1 MELEN
6 ILKNCKKSKDKY
18 GCLVKNIE
26 YYISEQKQQE
36 VRTIIDSV
44 VDIDR
49 NALSKRIAIWKEQE
63 NNVRNNEEFDSLEIR
78 IKVAEAILNA
88 L

>member
-1 MELEN
+1 M
-6 ILKNCKKSKDKY
+6 KC
-18 GCLVKNIE
+18 IE

-78 IKVAEAILNA
+78 IKVAENILNA

>member
-6 ILKNCKKSKDKY
+6 ILINCKKSKDKY
-18 GCLVKNIE
+18 GCLVKKIE

-36 VRTIIDSV
+36 VRAIMDSI

-63 NNVRNNEEFDSLEIR
+63 NNVRTNEDFDFLEIR
-78 IKVAEAILNA
+78 IKVAEAIFNA